1 MNFIVIGEP
10 CVDVVKKVNGETFN
24 SYGGILYSVITL
36 SILSGKN
43 DRVIPVMNIG
53 DDEFDNITGILKKYP
68 NISLAGIQKVSHPT
82 RRVFLDYNL
91 YNTDR
96 KARFEYSTD
105 PTYAI
110 SFDFIKQFLGDT
122 DAILV
127 NMVSGVDISLET
139 YSRIRE
145 EYKGFIHIDIHNLVM
160 KTNPDGTREHTTL
173 PGWLNWCTNA
183 DTVQMNEFE
192 VAVLSNEK
200 RKEYQVAE
208 DILINSGKDVKGLIV
223 TKGVS
228 GVSGYTKKEKSFGNE
243 RFTDIDKQD
252 ISAVENPRFM
262 DSTGCGDVFASA
274 FTFDYANNKDFIK
287 SIHYANRMASYKTSL
302 EGIDQLHKLK

>member
-10 CVDVVKKVNGETFN
+10 CVDVVKKANGDTFN
-24 SYGGILYSVITL
+24 SYGGILYSVISL
-36 SILSGKN
+36 SVLAGKN
-43 DRVIPVMNIG
+43 DKIIPVMNIG
-53 DDEFDNITGILKKYP
+53 DDEFENITEILSKYP
-68 NISLAGIQKVSHPT
+68 NISLEGIQKVNHPT
-82 RRVFLDYNL
+82 RRVYLDYNL

-96 KARFEYSTD
+96 KARFEYSTN

-110 SFDFIKQFLGDT
+110 TFDFIKQFLGST

-139 YSRIRE
+139 FSRIRE
-145 EYKGFIHIDIHNLVM
+145 EFKGFIHIDIHNLVM

-173 PGWLNWCTNA
+173 PDWLAWCTNA

-192 VAVLSNEK
+192 IAVLSSEK

-208 DILINSGKDVKGLIV
+208 DILVSSGKNVVGLIV
-223 TKGVS
+223 TRGVS
-228 GVSGYTKKEKSFGNE
+228 GVSGYTQKEKSFGNE
-243 RFTDIDKQD
+243 KFTDIDKQD
-252 ISAVENPRFM
+252 ISAIENPRFL

-274 FTFDYANNKDFIK
+274 FTFDYANNKDFMK